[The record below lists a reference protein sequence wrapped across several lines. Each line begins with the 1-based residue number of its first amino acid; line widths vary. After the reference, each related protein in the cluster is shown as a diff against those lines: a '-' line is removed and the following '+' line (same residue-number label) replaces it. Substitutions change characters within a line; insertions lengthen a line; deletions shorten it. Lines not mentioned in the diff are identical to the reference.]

1 MWAAQGSAW
10 FEISDPVLRHTH
22 VWKSR
27 YMRRLSRASM
37 RILVMLGF
45 CSPRATG
52 HYRISGSRMGTPTEQ
67 LRREE
72 EGI

>member
-1 MWAAQGSAW
+1 
-10 FEISDPVLRHTH
+10 
-22 VWKSR
+22 
-27 YMRRLSRASM
+27 
-37 RILVMLGF
+37 MLGF

-72 EGI
+72 EGID